1 MQGFKKFHSKLL
13 EKLIIQTLYD
23 KVWWTDGQKDGWT
36 DRQGQI
42 LMPPDY
48 HQRCIIMPLTIIT
61 AAKKKEQNKTK
72 LIHTS
77 RSSKACWVGY
87 IRIHGDWTIAS
98 ESSTGAT
105 SANYRCSWWTITSKS
120 FPIWG
125 YRNWWQGSIGTRDT
139 GWLLAAGILGVILHV
154 AFSGKILERWA
165 SG

>member
-1 MQGFKKFHSKLL
+1 M
-13 EKLIIQTLYD
+13 
-23 KVWWTDGQKDGWT
+23 DGWT
-36 DRQGQI
+36 EGWMNRQTGAN
-42 LMPPDY
+42 LNASWLSSAVHNNALDY
-48 HQRCIIMPLTIIT
+48 HHRS
-61 AAKKKEQNKTK
+61 KKNRNRTKTK

-77 RSSKACWVGY
+77 SSSKACWVGY

-165 SG
+165 SGYKQKWFY